1 MALPSLATIKYELTV
16 PSTGENI
23 EYRPFLVKEEKMLL
37 LAQQTGEEKDII
49 RAVENIIS
57 ECTFKKIDP
66 KKLPIFDI
74 EYIFIQ
80 LRSKSIGEVS
90 TVMLTCPDDNE
101 TKVEVEINLEEIKCE
116 FPENHSNNIQLTDDI
131 GVIMNY
137 PRVMNVSGVD
147 TEDPTAGFEIIKN
160 CISQI
165 YDSEQVYEKNDIS
178 KKELD
183 EFINSM
189 THQQFMKVQ
198 EFFENIP
205 KVRYRTKIKNPK
217 TGVTSDLVVEGMQN
231 FF

>member
-16 PSTGENI
+16 PSTGETV

-37 LAQQTGEEKDII
+37 IAQQTGEEKDII

-57 ECTFKKIDP
+57 ECTFKKLDP

-90 TVMLTCPDDNE
+90 TVMFTCPDDNE
-101 TKVEVEINLEEIKCE
+101 TKVEIDINLEEVKCE
-116 FPENHSNNIQLTDDI
+116 FPENHSNKIQLTNNI
-131 GVIMNY
+131 GIIMNY
-137 PRVMNVSGVD
+137 PRVTNVAGVD

-160 CISQI
+160 CIAQI
-165 YDSEQVYEKNDIS
+165 YDNEEVFDRNDIS

-183 EFINSM
+183 DFINSM

-198 EFFENIP
+198 EFFESIP
-205 KVRYRTKIKNPK
+205 KVRYRTKIKNPN
-217 TGVTSDLVVEGMQN
+217 TGVNNEVVIEGMQN